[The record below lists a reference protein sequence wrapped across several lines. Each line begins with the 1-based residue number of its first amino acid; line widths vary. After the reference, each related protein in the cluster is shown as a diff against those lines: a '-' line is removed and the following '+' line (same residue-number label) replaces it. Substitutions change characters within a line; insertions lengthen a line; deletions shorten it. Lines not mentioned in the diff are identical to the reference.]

1 MKQFTMVTIIVT
13 ALIAMFANGENAELT
28 QALRD
33 RDARNKL
40 LKSEA
45 MKVGV
50 RSIKADRM
58 IDRRKT
64 EAGFETLNDSPDTD
78 NTGYQAN
85 WDQSGG
91 SSVGMAM
98 AVPAPAPEFS
108 DEAMQRAY
116 ARATS
121 NGPSALPLRLLKARS
136 KAFKRTKEELEE
148 LKRQARLR
156 AGQDAN
162 GVDGD

>member
-1 MKQFTMVTIIVT
+1 MVTIIVT
-13 ALIAMFANGENAELT
+13 ALIAMFANGENAQLT
-28 QALRD
+28 QALKD

-40 LKSEA
+40 LRSEA
-45 MKVGV
+45 MTVGV
-50 RSIKADRM
+50 RSIKADKL

-91 SSVGMAM
+91 VSMAM
-98 AVPAPAPEFS
+98 AMPVPPPEFA
-108 DEAMQRAY
+108 DEDMRRAF

-121 NGPSALPLRLLKARS
+121 KGPSALPLRLLKARS
-136 KAFKRTKEELEE
+136 KAFKRSKEELEE

-156 AGQDAN
+156 AGDAPN
-162 GVDGD
+162 AVDGD